1 MRLLLLFGAFL
12 VFELIDVSDFF
23 YFGMQYST
31 SMKNRQR
38 VVDEIYIQ
46 ISSVVRVVVSWE

>member
-38 VVDEIYIQ
+38 GVDEIYIQ
-46 ISSVVRVVVSWE
+46 ISFVFGMAVS